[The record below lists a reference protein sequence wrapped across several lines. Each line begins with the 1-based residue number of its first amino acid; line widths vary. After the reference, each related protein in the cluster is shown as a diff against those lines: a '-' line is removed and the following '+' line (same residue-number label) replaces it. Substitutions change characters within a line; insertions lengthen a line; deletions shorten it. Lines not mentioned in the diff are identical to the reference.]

1 MAVWNVIDHTELS
14 GATASWDVTSIS
26 SSYDHLYGVVSA
38 RSDDTGDHDQCLLIL
53 NNDSGSNYP
62 YMFVGAT
69 TDSVSSGYSLI
80 ATSFAWPH
88 VPATDAVA
96 DYFGTF
102 TFWIPDYS
110 NTTHYKNLIGLSTVP
125 NNSTANYEW
134 LLYSGTGAWAD
145 TSAVDQITL
154 SCGNNFVQYSTF
166 TLYGINGV

>member
-1 MAVWNVIDHTELS
+1 MAVWNVIDHTELT

-38 RSDDTGDHDQCLLIL
+38 RSDDTGDHDQCSLIL
-53 NNDSGSNYP
+53 NNDSGSTYT
-62 YMFVGAT
+62 YMTVIAF
-69 TDSVSSGYSLI
+69 TDSVSSAYSTGN
-80 ATSFAWPH
+80 TSFYQYY

-110 NTTHYKNLIGLSTVP
+110 NTTHYKNLIGQGTFP

-134 LLYSGTGAWAD
+134 VLASGTGAWAD